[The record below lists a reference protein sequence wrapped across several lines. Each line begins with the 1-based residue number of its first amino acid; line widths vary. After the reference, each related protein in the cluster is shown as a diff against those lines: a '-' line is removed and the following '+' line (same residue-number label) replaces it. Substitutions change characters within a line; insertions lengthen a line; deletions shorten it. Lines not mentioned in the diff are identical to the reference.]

1 MDLASGK
8 ISLQEV
14 KEYLRI
20 DYEDDDNYIS
30 DLIDVSDFYIDKAV
44 GSAYKSLPA
53 YEKIAILVQ
62 KKIIKDMYDERSTTV
77 TDRTKQSIIVTTIF
91 ENLESAQ
98 WET

>member
-14 KEYLRI
+14 KDYLRI
-20 DYEDDDNYIS
+20 DYDDDDDYIS

-44 GSAYKSLPA
+44 GSAYKNYPA
-53 YEKIAILVQ
+53 YEKIGILVQ
-62 KKIIKDMYDERSTTV
+62 KKIIKDMYDERSTIV
-77 TDRTKQSIIVTTIF
+77 SEQTKQSTIVTTIF
-91 ENLESAQ
+91 EHLESAQ

>member
-8 ISLQEV
+8 ITLQEV
-14 KEYLRI
+14 KDYLRI
-20 DYEDDDNYIS
+20 DYEDDDVYIS
-30 DLIDVSDFYIDKAV
+30 DLIDIADFYIDKAV
-44 GSAYKSLPA
+44 GAEYKNKPA

-77 TDRTKQSIIVTTIF
+77 TERTKQSIIVTTIF

-98 WET
+98 WEA

>member
-14 KEYLRI
+14 KDYLRI
-20 DYEDDDNYIS
+20 DYDDDDDYIS

-44 GSAYKSLPA
+44 GSAYKSFQA
-53 YEKIAILVQ
+53 YEKIGILVQ

-77 TDRTKQSIIVTTIF
+77 SEQTRQSTIVTTIF
-91 ENLESAQ
+91 EHLESAQ

>member
-8 ISLQEV
+8 ITLQEV

-30 DLIDVSDFYIDKAV
+30 DLIEVSDFYIDKAV
-44 GSAYKSLPA
+44 GAEYKSKPV